1 MRIRSEYMENTEAR
15 KIRIFNARNFYK
27 RVTYV
32 VRNLLQFSAII
43 LVRFESNHF
52 LGTEND
58 VILK

>member
-1 MRIRSEYMENTEAR
+1 MENTEAR

-27 RVTYV
+27 CVTYV
-32 VRNLLQFSAII
+32 VPNFLQFSTII